1 MKFTTTQPADP
12 GTEFAP
18 DCFAGNV
25 GKQVPMDL
33 GGRTVTATIT
43 AVKTS
48 DSGRSVDITYEIPDD
63 DPSARRLTGFGLQG
77 ISIDGDRP

>member
-1 MKFTTTQPADP
+1 MKFTTTQPADL

-25 GKQVPMDL
+25 GQQIPMDL
-33 GGRTVTATIT
+33 GGRTVTATVT
-43 AVKTS
+43 TVKIS

-63 DPSARRLTGFGLQG
+63 DPFARQLTGFGLQD
-77 ISIDGDRP
+77 IRIDGDQS